1 MDRAKPKTYNE
12 LIFNSFEKNRKK
24 GGESN
29 VKLERAKEK
38 LWRGPSQLARLNSK
52 LSKH

>member
-1 MDRAKPKTYNE
+1 MTKPSTYNE
-12 LIFNSFEKNRKK
+12 LIFNSFEKDRRK

-38 LWRGPSQLARLNSK
+38 LWSGPSQLARLNSK